1 MRGARPVQE
10 RVDIVVPVYNEQASI
25 DEFYERVA
33 RLGLAH
39 RLLFVDNASTDGT
52 VAAIERHPDV
62 RLVRHRSNEG
72 YGASIR
78 DGIAASESE
87 YVVVIDADLE
97 YPPEMIP
104 VILEALEAHPVVFG
118 SRFLGARPPAMSLL
132 RRLGNRWASGLFNV
146 LFGQRT
152 TDLYTGMKGLRRS
165 RLPLSDL
172 HCAGFEHCVELAALV
187 TRAGHRIH
195 EIPVDYHPR
204 RKGRSKMRHVPEGLK
219 LTSHLLA
226 CWLRQRA
233 GGGASL
239 PSDSRDR
246 RGG

>member
-1 MRGARPVQE
+1 
-10 RVDIVVPVYNEQASI
+10 
-25 DEFYERVA
+25 
-33 RLGLAH
+33 
-39 RLLFVDNASTDGT
+39 
-52 VAAIERHPDV
+52 
-62 RLVRHRSNEG
+62 
-72 YGASIR
+72 
-78 DGIAASESE
+78 
-87 YVVVIDADLE
+87 
-97 YPPEMIP
+97 
-104 VILEALEAHPVVFG
+104 
-118 SRFLGARPPAMSLL
+118 
-132 RRLGNRWASGLFNV
+132 V

-219 LTSHLLA
+219 LTSHMLA
-226 CWLRQRA
+226 FWLRQRA
-233 GGGASL
+233 SGGAPL